1 MNCLRGEAIILI
13 ISFRWYNFCS
23 FYCTLWSRCA
33 FIADIVT
40 ELALFQVGEPYE
52 KSLTIKSRD
61 EISNIAVSNA
71 SVDYSML
78 LLINS
83 CQNVEYEMNMTI
95 TKLKELKARMY
106 QCLSKDVIYYIVFWS
121 VLYLYFIFYNI
132 YSQIGVSTYF
142 TDVDDNSIFFH

>member
-1 MNCLRGEAIILI
+1 
-13 ISFRWYNFCS
+13 
-23 FYCTLWSRCA
+23 
-33 FIADIVT
+33 
-40 ELALFQVGEPYE
+40 LALFQVGEPYE

-106 QCLSKDVIYYIVFWS
+106 QCLSKDVIYYIVF
-121 VLYLYFIFYNI
+121 
-132 YSQIGVSTYF
+132 
-142 TDVDDNSIFFH
+142 

>member
-1 MNCLRGEAIILI
+1 
-13 ISFRWYNFCS
+13 
-23 FYCTLWSRCA
+23 
-33 FIADIVT
+33 
-40 ELALFQVGEPYE
+40 
-52 KSLTIKSRD
+52 
-61 EISNIAVSNA
+61 
-71 SVDYSML
+71 
-78 LLINS
+78 
-83 CQNVEYEMNMTI
+83 MNMTI